1 MSLGTDLVG
10 KIISKYSHGMTLSAA
25 TLLSHAVHLLLLCL
39 SLCEAHVFLLF
50 SRFYIF
56 VSRVELQ
63 RREQLET
70 SALLSDTGQAP
81 PSHAFLLLG
90 D

>member
-1 MSLGTDLVG
+1 MSLGTDLIG
-10 KIISKYSHGMTLSAA
+10 KIISKYSHGLTLSAA
-25 TLLSHAVHLLLLCL
+25 TLLSHAVHLLLCL

-56 VSRVELQ
+56 ISRVELQ

-70 SALLSDTGQAP
+70 SALLLDTGQTP
-81 PSHAFLLLG
+81 PSRAFLLLG